1 MDTNDRPDLGGPY
14 SILQEDEMASQA
26 AVDTLAEFAAINTAI
41 HRILIHLAKK
51 SPNPSA
57 FLSKELKLGL
67 EELAKTNYWGV
78 SQSQQKDVI
87 ENAKKRY
94 SDMIGSI
101 QPD

>member
-1 MDTNDRPDLGGPY
+1 
-14 SILQEDEMASQA
+14 MASQA

-67 EELAKTNYWGV
+67 EELTKTNYWGV

>member
-67 EELAKTNYWGV
+67 EELSQNKLLGRVPIAAKGC
-78 SQSQQKDVI
+78 D
-87 ENAKKRY
+87 
-94 SDMIGSI
+94 
-101 QPD
+101 